1 MNENSGLMDDLIEC
15 ECLSCK
21 NVWWVPGYDEI
32 ELGMPSFCCF
42 CGCEFNVW
50 ADCSEEEE

>member
-1 MNENSGLMDDLIEC
+1 MDENSGLMDDLIEC

-32 ELGMPSFCCF
+32 ELGMPTFCCF

-50 ADCSEEEE
+50 ADCSEEGE